1 MTLRKLLAGIFLR
14 SLVVLLVGIWPPK
27 GGAHAEEFRVLAH
40 NTEFPPYYFYQDGV
54 PTGFYKDFFDAISR
68 ITGDTFINQ
77 AHPLARGL
85 MMFNENL
92 VDIESGVNPA
102 WRAGEKTL
110 GLFTIPY
117 AQSVDILLFGR
128 NKSLPVEAPSD
139 LIGKRIGVVR
149 GYQYPSFTKL
159 FQNGD
164 IERYDVNGE
173 SQLLTMLVAG
183 RLDQVII
190 NKDLALYRMRE
201 NPVYRGLE
209 PGFEVGGVDVMLRI
223 HPNKAAA
230 LERLN
235 AAIKALIDSGEI
247 EGIWDKYR

>member
-1 MTLRKLLAGIFLR
+1 M
-14 SLVVLLVGIWPPK
+14 
-27 GGAHAEEFRVLAH
+27 LAH
-40 NTEFPPYYFYQDGV
+40 NTEFPPYFFYQDGV
-54 PTGFYKDFFDAISR
+54 ATGFYQDFFDALSR
-68 ITGDTFINQ
+68 ITGDTFITQ
-77 AHPLARGL
+77 AHPMARGL
-85 MMFNENL
+85 MMFDENL

-110 GLFTIPY
+110 GLYTIPY
-117 AQSVDILLFGR
+117 AQSVDILLFARG
-128 NKSLPVEAPSD
+128 KSLPVDAPSD

-149 GYQYPSFTKL
+149 GYQYPTFTKL
-159 FQNGD
+159 FQSGA
-164 IERYDVNGE
+164 IERYDANGE
-173 SQLLTMLVAG
+173 SQLLTMLLAG

-201 NPVYRGLE
+201 NPAYRDLE

-230 LERLN
+230 LGRLN
-235 AAIKALIDSGEI
+235 AAIKELIDSGEI